1 MKRVFQFALA
11 LLLLSVEGIGGAQTV
26 WPVNNDVVINMYT
39 GVNNVNRYV
48 DADKTGRL
56 QFLMYGQDPTP
67 GAPVGQLRPQRR
79 VFGPSIVCGASFDSA
94 CDVVASAASV
104 TSAQITDAST
114 TGRSV
119 LTASNAATAR
129 AAIGAGTSSF
139 DGSYAALT
147 GIPSTFSPSAHTH
160 TAAQISDA
168 TGAGRSV
175 LTAPDA
181 SAIRSLLSVPSTAD
195 IAASYYPLS
204 GNPSGFLTGITSAQV
219 ATALGFTP
227 YSAAN
232 PSGYIA
238 ASALTPYLT
247 TASAASTYATQSAL
261 ATGLAAKFNVPSGTA
276 AQYLRGDGST
286 ATFPAIPTVPTI
298 NRVRATT
305 AADGSYVWTLP
316 TACTS
321 GTTPIV
327 SITPESAT
335 ANDAISHR
343 IVGTTNSTVTVF
355 AGRSAALTVL
365 SFTVL
370 GIPTGAAVPLHLIAI
385 CP

>member
-1 MKRVFQFALA
+1 MKRITYLSAA
-11 LLLLSVEGIGGAQTV
+11 LLFMLAFMFAPMMAMAQTI
-26 WPVNNDVVINMYT
+26 WPVANDVVISMYNGMGNT
-39 GVNNVNRYV
+39 NRYIE
-48 DADKTGRL
+48 ADKTGRM
-56 QFLMYGQDPTP
+56 QFLMYGQDPSP

-79 VFGPSIVCGASFDSA
+79 VFGPSIVCGNTFDA
-94 CDVVASAASV
+94 TCDVVASAVSIY
-104 TSAQITDAST
+104 SAQIADASA

-119 LTASNAATAR
+119 LTSSDAMAARMT
-129 AAIGAGTSSF
+129 IGAGTSSF
-139 DGSYAALT
+139 DGTYAGLT
-147 GIPSTFSPSAHTH
+147 GVPSTFAPSAHTH

-181 SAIRSLLSVPSTAD
+181 SSIRSLLGVPSASD

-204 GNPSGFLTGITSAQV
+204 GNPA
-219 ATALGFTP
+219 
-227 YSAAN
+227 
-232 PSGYIA
+232 GYLIG
-238 ASALTPYLT
+238 SALTPYLT
-247 TASAASTYATQSAL
+247 TASAASTYATQTAL
-261 ATGLAAKFNVPSGTA
+261 ATGLATKFNSPTGTT

-316 TACTS
+316 TACTT

-343 IVGTTNSTVTVF
+343 IVSTTNTTVNVF

-365 SFTVL
+365 SLTVL